1 MDRLTEGRV
10 FASIDMGSHTLRLLI
25 VRCREDKVV
34 EPVRSERRVTRLAR
48 GFEPAG
54 TLQPRSMERSL
65 VVLEEYARMC
75 REAGA
80 ARVVS
85 AATGVL
91 RRAENAAEF
100 LDAAFRATGGWR
112 PRILSETEEAL
123 LSAKGMMS
131 VVNPRVG
138 CFLCFDLGGSSTEF
152 VLLDSASQR
161 VLWTESFFIGAAT
174 LTERF
179 FRTAPAL
186 PGSLEAAADY
196 ARAFLAPARAA
207 VHRSL
212 EGLAAQPGPPKLV
225 GTAGTVTTLGAIFLG
240 LERYRPSA
248 INNLMLHEDWIR
260 RTILDLAALDCEG
273 RRRIRGLETGRED
286 IILGGALIVQ
296 EILRLFSSDTLVA
309 VDAGLLEGLV
319 LSGIEEERGIRSPLV
334 SPLTWYRK
342 RE

>member
-1 MDRLTEGRV
+1 VDRLTEGRV

-100 LDAAFRATGGWR
+100 LDAAFRATGWR

-207 VHRSL
+207 VLRSL

-260 RTILDLAALDCEG
+260 RTILDLAALDREG